1 MKFVNLFLLCFLAG
15 LLEVSPAFRFGGFPR
30 FMPIPFR
37 PPVRIPVG
45 PPIKAPIPP
54 KPPVPAKVPVPVP
67 GKVPVPI
74 KAPVP
79 VPGKVPLPIKRPE
92 KLPVPTRQPV
102 TARVTPKAPEKLPVP
117 TRQPVTAR
125 MTPNAPVTAIVT
137 PKAPEKLPVPTRQPV
152 TARVT
157 PKAPVTAR
165 VTPKDPVTPRKPAD
179 GFKAEATV
187 QITFEVKL
195 GQASAAES
203 MAGIKKVLP
212 AFVALC
218 NSSWNTDECEAEY
231 SGVFQSDEKTFCFKL
246 YQFIQCL
253 STNCT
258 DIDSLNF
265 NKETLKLFCVEPGPG
280 PELESSTS
288 SVAP

>member
-54 KPPVPAKVPVPVP
+54 KPPVPAKVPAPVP

-74 KAPVP
+74 KVPVP

-102 TARVTPKAPEKLPVP
+102 TARVTPKAPE
-117 TRQPVTAR
+117 
-125 MTPNAPVTAIVT
+125 NF
-137 PKAPEKLPVPTRQPV
+137 PVPTRQPV

-157 PKAPVTAR
+157 PNAPVTARVTPQAPVTAR

-179 GFKAEATV
+179 GSKAEAT
-187 QITFEVKL
+187 IKILFEVKL
-195 GQASAAES
+195 GVASPAES

-231 SGVFQSDEKTFCFKL
+231 SEVFESNEKTFCFKL

-265 NKETLKLFCVEPGPG
+265 NKETLKLFCVEHGPD
-280 PELESSTS
+280 PKLETSKS